1 MIQKILTVLL
11 IIAAVLNLNVLAQED
26 TADIDAVTQSDKEV
40 GSKPVIV
47 FPPVPDTCWL
57 TYTIKIPQENGIFAI
72 FGLGQETVK
81 KGECFKLPEISDTKR
96 YKFMGWWSSE
106 ENPVEYTSETPIT
119 HDVSLS
125 CKWEERTYN
134 VTFFKENKEYKNVT
148 AKYGEKVSLP
158 DDPIKKGY
166 IFKGW
171 FTEKNGKGDKVTED
185 ITVQD
190 DIKLYGAYTK
200 DYSSGSKRR
209 RSSSVVIKTDT
220 KTEQSGEEIKIS
232 DTDGKGNADGF
243 KKRKRRKFIYGYPDG
258 TFRPD
263 NNISNAEAAAML
275 TRISEDFDA
284 SEVSEESKSLWRDE
298 WYADAAAYIC
308 GLTDTEPTELDPD
321 KEISRLDF
329 CVWLC
334 KVLDIKPSGAESKTN
349 DIKDTEGAE
358 YINVLFE
365 TGILT
370 GYEDGRFKPYEPI
383 TRAEVV
389 TLINRTFEDDGQTV
403 SPDALKYSDVPDD
416 YWAYEDITL
425 AGCPPSYY

>member
-1 MIQKILTVLL
+1 MRQKILTVLL
-11 IIAAVLNLNVLAQED
+11 IIAAALNLNALAQED
-26 TADIDAVTQSDKEV
+26 TADIGAVTQSDKEV

-47 FPPVPDTCWL
+47 FPPVSDTCWL
-57 TYTIKIPQENGIFAI
+57 TYTIKMPQEDGSFAI
-72 FGLGQETVK
+72 LGLGQETVK
-81 KGECFKLPEISDTKR
+81 KGECFKLPEVNDTKR
-96 YKFMGWWSSE
+96 YKFMGWWSNE

-119 HDVSLS
+119 HNVYLN

-171 FTEKNGKGDKVTED
+171 FTEKYGKGDKVTED

-200 DYSSGSKRR
+200 DYLSGSKRR
-209 RSSSVVIKTDT
+209 RSSSVVINANT
-220 KTEQSGEEIKIS
+220 KPEQSGEEIKVP
-232 DTDGKGNADGF
+232 DTDDKGNANGF
-243 KKRKRRKFIYGYPDG
+243 KKRKRKKFILGYPDG

-275 TRISEDFDA
+275 ARISEDFDA
-284 SEVSEESKSLWRDE
+284 SKVSEESKSSWWDE

-308 GLTDTEPTELDPD
+308 GLTDKEPTGLDPD

-334 KVLDIKPSGAESKTN
+334 KVLDIKPSGADSKID
-349 DIKDTEGAE
+349 DIKNTEGAE
-358 YINVLFE
+358 YINALFE

-370 GYEDGRFKPYEPI
+370 GYGDGKFKPYEAI
-383 TRAEVV
+383 TRAEAV
-389 TLINRTFEDDGQTV
+389 TLINRTFADDGQTV
-403 SPDALKYSDVPDD
+403 LPGAAKYSDVPND
-416 YWAYEDITL
+416 YWAYKDIVK
-425 AGCPPSYY
+425 ADE